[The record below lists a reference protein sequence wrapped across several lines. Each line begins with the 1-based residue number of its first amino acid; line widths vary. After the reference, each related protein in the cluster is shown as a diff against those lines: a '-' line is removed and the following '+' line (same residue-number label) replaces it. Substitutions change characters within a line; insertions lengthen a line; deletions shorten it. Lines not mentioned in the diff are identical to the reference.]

1 MSSARAAWLI
11 SNNARIFSNRPV
23 GKAFARAY
31 VRAIRDL
38 LDARA
43 GRSSEAHR
51 AELEEVIA
59 RNTGLDAGTVHDMAL
74 PGFNPNGV
82 PTQEGMLYCYQFF
95 RDLNLVPEPVSEA
108 TFASLWG
115 TDLIE
120 EVLGEM
126 GRVPER

>member
-1 MSSARAAWLI
+1 MLVAH
-11 SNNARIFSNRPV
+11 NTEHFNNRPA
-23 GKAFARAY
+23 GKAFARGY

-43 GRSSEAHR
+43 GRASEAHR
-51 AELEEVIA
+51 AELEAIVA
-59 RNTGLDAGTVHDMAL
+59 RDTGLDAATVHDMAL

-95 RDLNLVPEPVSEA
+95 RDLGLVPEPVSDA
-108 TFASLWG
+108 TFAALWG

-120 EVLGEM
+120 EVLGEI
-126 GRVPER
+126 GRVPES